1 MKRLLSGFFLFLSL
15 FVAPVYAD
23 LGPREQVVSVV
34 ELLKTEIVAN
44 RDVLSKDTSALRAK
58 ADEILSPLIDF
69 DNFAKNVMGK
79 YYRRATKEQRLEFA
93 KVTKE
98 TLLNSYATALLEFD
112 ENKVKILPLSPSKK
126 KNKARVNMEF
136 VTDAGSQVDIVFL
149 MKLNKKQVWLLDNV
163 IISGINF
170 GLTFRKQF
178 ASMVQKNKNDID
190 LAITSWGKSLE
201 KKANEA

>member
-1 MKRLLSGFFLFLSL
+1 MKRFYTLALVIASFFVQL
-15 FVAPVYAD
+15 AYAN
-23 LGPREQVVSVV
+23 LGPREQVVHVV
-34 ELLKTEIVAN
+34 EQLKTEIVAN
-44 RDVLSKDTSALRAK
+44 REALAKDDVALRAK
-58 ADEILSPLIDF
+58 ADEILSPLINF

-79 YYRRATKEQRLEFA
+79 YYRRASKAQRLEFSA
-93 KVTKE
+93 VTKE
-98 TLLNSYATALLEFD
+98 TLLKSYATALLEFD
-112 ENKVKILPLSPSKK
+112 EEKVNILPLSPSKK

-149 MKLNKKQVWLLDNV
+149 MKLSKEDVWLLDNV

-190 LAITSWGKSLE
+190 LAIASWAKSLE
-201 KKANEA
+201 KKAD

>member
-1 MKRLLSGFFLFLSL
+1 MKTLMSVCVLLLSL
-15 FVAPVYAD
+15 VMQPVYAQ
-23 LGPREQVVSVV
+23 LGPREQVVNVV

-44 RDVLSKDTSALRAK
+44 REFLSKDKAALRQK
-58 ADEILSPLIDF
+58 ADEILSPLINF

-79 YYRRATKEQRLEFA
+79 YYRRASKAQRLEFST
-93 KVTKE
+93 VTKQ

-112 ENKVKILPLSPSKK
+112 EDKVKILPLSPSKK

-136 VTDAGSQVDIVFL
+136 VTDAGSLVDIVFL
-149 MKLNKKQVWLLDNV
+149 MKLSKQNEWLLDNV

-178 ASMVQKNKNDID
+178 ASMVQKNKNNID
-190 LAITSWGKSLE
+190 LAIASWAKSLE
-201 KKANEA
+201 KRAE

>member
-1 MKRLLSGFFLFLSL
+1 MRMLLSACVLLLSL
-15 FVAPVYAD
+15 VTQSAYAQ
-23 LGPREQVVSVV
+23 LGPREQVVNVV

-44 RDVLSKDTSALRAK
+44 RDVLSKDKAALRQK
-58 ADEILSPLIDF
+58 ADEILSPLINF

-79 YYRRATKEQRLEFA
+79 YYRRASKEQRLEFST
-93 KVTKE
+93 VTKQ

-112 ENKVKILPLSPSKK
+112 EEKVKILPLAPSKK

-136 VTDAGSQVDIVFL
+136 VTDAGSLVDIVFL
-149 MKLNKKQVWLLDNV
+149 MKLSKQNEWLLDNV

-178 ASMVQKNKNDID
+178 ASMVQKNKNNID
-190 LAITSWGKSLE
+190 LAIASWAKSLE
-201 KKANEA
+201 KRVE

>member
-1 MKRLLSGFFLFLSL
+1 MKRFYTFALVIASFFAQFT
-15 FVAPVYAD
+15 YAN
-23 LGPREQVVSVV
+23 LGPREQVVHVV
-34 ELLKTEIVAN
+34 EQLKTEIVAN
-44 RDVLSKDTSALRAK
+44 REALAKDDVALRAK
-58 ADEILSPLIDF
+58 ADEILSPLINF

-79 YYRRATKEQRLEFA
+79 YYRRASKAQRLEFSA
-93 KVTKE
+93 VTKE
-98 TLLNSYATALLEFD
+98 TLLKSYATALLEFD
-112 ENKVKILPLSPSKK
+112 EEKVNILPLSPSKK

-149 MKLNKKQVWLLDNV
+149 MKLSKEDVWLLDNV

-190 LAITSWGKSLE
+190 LAIASWAKSLE
-201 KKANEA
+201 KKAD

>member
-1 MKRLLSGFFLFLSL
+1 MKRVFAIGL
-15 FVAPVYAD
+15 FVLSFLAQSASAQ
-23 LGPREQVVSVV
+23 LGPREQVVHVV
-34 ELLKTEIVAN
+34 ELLKTQVVAN
-44 RDVLSKDTSALRAK
+44 REALSKDKTALRAK

-79 YYRRATKEQRLEFA
+79 YYRRASKEQRIEFA
-93 KVTKE
+93 TVTKD

-112 ENKVKILPLSPSKK
+112 ETKVKILPLSPQKK

-136 VTDAGSQVDIVFL
+136 VTDAGSLVDIVFL
-149 MKLNKKQVWLLDNV
+149 MKLNKKNEWLLDNV

-178 ASMVQKNKNDID
+178 ASMVQRNKNDID
-190 LAITSWGKSLE
+190 LAIASWAKSLE
-201 KKANEA
+201 KRVN

>member
-1 MKRLLSGFFLFLSL
+1 MKRFYTLALVIASFFAQFT
-15 FVAPVYAD
+15 YAN
-23 LGPREQVVSVV
+23 LGPREQVVHVV
-34 ELLKTEIVAN
+34 EQLKTEIVAN
-44 RDVLSKDTSALRAK
+44 REALAKDDVALRAK
-58 ADEILSPLIDF
+58 ADEILSPLINF

-79 YYRRATKEQRLEFA
+79 YYRRASKAQRLEFSA
-93 KVTKE
+93 VTKE
-98 TLLNSYATALLEFD
+98 TLLKSYATALLEFD
-112 ENKVKILPLSPSKK
+112 EEKVNILPLSPSKK

-149 MKLNKKQVWLLDNV
+149 MKLSKEDVWLLDNV

-190 LAITSWGKSLE
+190 LAIASWAKSLE
-201 KKANEA
+201 KKAD

>member
-1 MKRLLSGFFLFLSL
+1 MKILWAVSLLVLS
-15 FVAPVYAD
+15 FITQPVLAQ
-23 LGPREQVVSVV
+23 LGPREQVVHVV

-44 RDVLSKDTSALRAK
+44 RDVLSKDKPALRAK
-58 ADEILSPLIDF
+58 ADEILSPLINF

-79 YYRRATKEQRLEFA
+79 YYRRASKEQRLAFST
-93 KVTKE
+93 VTKK

-112 ENKVKILPLSPSKK
+112 EDKVKILPLPPQKK

-136 VTDAGSQVDIVFL
+136 VTNAGSHVDIVFL
-149 MKLNKKQVWLLDNV
+149 MKRDKKNVWLLDNV

-178 ASMVQKNKNDID
+178 ASMVQRNKNDID
-190 LAITSWGKSLE
+190 LAIASWAKSLE
-201 KKANEA
+201 KKAN

>member
-1 MKRLLSGFFLFLSL
+1 MKTLLAVSLLILS
-15 FVAPVYAD
+15 FVALPAFAQ
-23 LGPREQVVSVV
+23 LGPREQVVHVV

-44 RDVLSKDTSALRAK
+44 RDALSKDGPALRAK

-79 YYRRATKEQRLEFA
+79 YYRRASKEQRLEFA
-93 KVTKE
+93 TVTKQ

-112 ENKVKILPLSPSKK
+112 ESKVKILPLSPQKK
-126 KNKARVNMEF
+126 KNKARINMEF
-136 VTDAGSQVDIVFL
+136 VTNAGSLVDIVFL
-149 MKLNKKQVWLLDNV
+149 MKLSKEDVWLLDNV

-190 LAITSWGKSLE
+190 LAIASWVKSLE
-201 KKANEA
+201 KKAN